1 MRQSK
6 KLSKK
11 RTHGIY
17 AVIPRI
23 SDFVDLKFVTPSYTA
38 RFEEI
43 EAFYNGQAFARTL
56 EGDRVLLN
64 ESGAIIHVV
73 WHGVAIAAPDGQRGK
88 TART

>member
-1 MRQSK
+1 M
-6 KLSKK
+6 
-11 RTHGIY
+11 
-17 AVIPRI
+17 
-23 SDFVDLKFVTPSYTA
+23 DLDVFHKGFARARDYRGWCHIRADGKPAYTA

-88 TART
+88 TARA